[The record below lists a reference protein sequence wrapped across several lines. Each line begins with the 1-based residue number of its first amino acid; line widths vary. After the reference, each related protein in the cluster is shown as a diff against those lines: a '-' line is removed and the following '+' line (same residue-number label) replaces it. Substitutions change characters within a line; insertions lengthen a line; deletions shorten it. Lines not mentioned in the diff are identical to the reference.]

1 MSFAKAVDLL
11 QLARLANGR
20 TGVSLAEIE
29 DAFGCVRRTAQ
40 RMTQALESV
49 FPDAEAYVDYEG
61 HKRWRI
67 PHGKVSEFFAPTAD
81 QLAALELA
89 KETLTSAGLGSEAH
103 LLSELGSSVKLLTSD
118 RRRAGL
124 EADEEALLE
133 AMGHAARPGPRPASD
148 AAVDQA
154 IAAALK
160 GPFRL
165 TIRYRGRN
173 DETARD
179 RKIEPYGIL
188 LGTRRY
194 LIARDPARDDNHL
207 RHFRIEDIEQATTTE
222 EWFARD
228 PDFNLADYASRS
240 FGVFQAD
247 AEYKP
252 VHWRFSA
259 RAAPHAARYRFHPDQ
274 EMTTNPDGSLDVRFT
289 ASGHLEMCWHLYA
302 WGDQVEVIEPAELAR
317 LVNPHRRDDFPGLP

>member
-29 DAFGCVRRTAQ
+29 EEFACVRRTAQ
-40 RMTQALESV
+40 RMTQALETV

-89 KETLTSAGLGSEAH
+89 KETLTNAGLSNEARQ
-103 LLSELGSSVKLLTSD
+103 LSDLGGSVKLLTSD

-133 AMGHAARPGPRPASD
+133 AMGHAARPGPRPATNSE
-148 AAVDQA
+148 VDEA
-154 IAAALK
+154 IADALK

-165 TIRYRGRN
+165 VILYRGRN
-173 DETARD
+173 DETAKER
-179 RKIEPYGIL
+179 RVEPYGIL

-194 LIARDPARDDNHL
+194 LIAKDPSREDHRL
-207 RHFRIEDIEQATTTE
+207 RHFRIEDIERAELTE
-222 EWFARD
+222 EWFVRN
-228 PDFNLADYASRS
+228 PDFNLADYTARS
-240 FGVFQAD
+240 FGMFQND
-247 AEYKP
+247 REFKP
-252 VHWRFSA
+252 VHWRFSPT
-259 RAAPHAARYRFHPDQ
+259 AAPHAARYRFHPNQ
-274 EMTTNPDGSLDVRFT
+274 QITHNADGSLDVRFT

-302 WGDQVEVIEPAELAR
+302 WGDQVEVLAPRELAA
-317 LVNPHRRDDFPGLP
+317 LVNDNRRDDFPGLP

>member
-29 DAFGCVRRTAQ
+29 EEFACVRRTAQ
-40 RMTQALESV
+40 RMTQALETV

-89 KETLTSAGLGSEAH
+89 KETLTNAGLTSEAKQ
-103 LLSELGSSVKLLTSD
+103 LSDLGGAVKLLTSD
-118 RRRAGL
+118 RRRAGI

-133 AMGHAARPGPRPASD
+133 AMGHAARPGPRPATNSQ
-148 AAVDQA
+148 VDEA
-154 IAAALK
+154 IADALK

-165 TIRYRGRN
+165 VILYRGRN
-173 DETARD
+173 DDTARE
-179 RKIEPYGIL
+179 RRIEPYGIL

-194 LIARDPARDDNHL
+194 LIARDPSRDDNRL
-207 RHFRIEDIEQATTTE
+207 RHFRIEDIARAVLTE

-228 PDFNLADYASRS
+228 PDFNLAEYSARS
-240 FGVFQAD
+240 FGVFQND
-247 AEYKP
+247 REFKP
-252 VHWRFSA
+252 VHWRFTPK
-259 RAAPHAARYRFHPDQ
+259 AAPHAARYRFHPDQ
-274 EMTTNPDGSLDVRFT
+274 EIVENPDGSLDVRFT

-302 WGDQVEVIEPAELAR
+302 WGDQVEVLEPKELAD
-317 LVNPHRRDDFPGLP
+317 LVNEHRREDFPGLP